1 MSPVVNKLEVSKDS
15 NVIIYK
21 MDFKMS
27 EILLCNQSLS
37 PQNFQLQCGIEIDQ
51 ISAFSCLKPTIMAA
65 NTPYVIGNDQSGAS
79 RSILAQLSPAPV
91 AKELTNLSLSYGGD
105 NIVALAEIT
114 EKLKE
119 YNIGLM
125 GASTSVYANRLG
137 GFAGSVKDYQA
148 ALMEYRQAIVSKSPM
163 KAAMRQKAQVAF
175 EKMQSQFRNELK
187 MVTAQVKARRGIPL
201 TNVERATNIAE
212 SSRNVA
218 KLNVTSQ
225 VQANNLVKF
234 TKYAKVLGNGL
245 AVIDF
250 GSRAGNIHNS
260 YQAGDNWEREL
271 FVESSSFAAS
281 AIAGTVAVN
290 AGVAALTLLIVATP
304 VGWVGLLVGGAA
316 VAASAAG
323 ASMWINDQVKE
334 NGGDWYDRI
343 MNGIK

>member
-1 MSPVVNKLEVSKDS
+1 
-15 NVIIYK
+15 
-21 MDFKMS
+21 
-27 EILLCNQSLS
+27 
-37 PQNFQLQCGIEIDQ
+37 
-51 ISAFSCLKPTIMAA
+51 
-65 NTPYVIGNDQSGAS
+65 
-79 RSILAQLSPAPV
+79 
-91 AKELTNLSLSYGGD
+91 
-105 NIVALAEIT
+105 
-114 EKLKE
+114 
-119 YNIGLM
+119 M

-148 ALMEYRQAIVSKSPM
+148 ALMEYRQAIVSKSSM
-163 KAAMRQKAQVAF
+163 KAAMKQKAQVAF

-323 ASMWINDQVKE
+323 ASMWINGQVKE